1 MTTQQRIDTV
11 LEAELGPFPTGVDEL
26 TPETKLIEDL
36 GADSLDLVE
45 VSLGLEEEFG
55 TALEDDIEK
64 TWDTVG
70 DVYRAMGVE
79 L

>member
-1 MTTQQRIDTV
+1 MTTRERIDQV

-26 TPETKLIEDL
+26 TAETKLIEDL
-36 GADSLDLVE
+36 GADSLDLIE

-55 TALEDDIEK
+55 AALEDDIEQ

-79 L
+79 